1 MQNVFWV
8 MSILV
13 GLMWLAYAVAY
24 LRRKPGAARAIDQA
38 ASASTRGAMLAV
50 NIVAGIAFV
59 ALGVLGL
66 AGVVGLR

>member
-13 GLMWLAYAVAY
+13 GLMWLGYAVAY
-24 LRRKPGAARAIDQA
+24 LRRKPEATRALEQTA
-38 ASASTRGAMLAV
+38 NATTRGAMLAV
-50 NIVAGIAFV
+50 NIISGIAFV

>member
-13 GLMWLAYAVAY
+13 GLMWLGYAVAY
-24 LRRKPGAARAIDQA
+24 LRRKPEATRALEQT
-38 ASASTRGAMLAV
+38 ASATTRGAMLAV
-50 NIVAGIAFV
+50 NIISGIAFV